1 MTQTDG
7 TAAATPARR
16 RTRWNATDLGL
27 IAVFAALVAGS
38 ALIAAIPVGGLGVPI
53 TLQTLAVMLTGLA
66 LGPGRAFAAVGLYVL
81 LGLAGLPIFSGGR
94 SGLGV
99 LAGPSAG
106 YIIGFV
112 FAATAVGWLTV
123 VVLRR
128 TAGRPGRFRAVLL
141 FAAAMVSSIVFI
153 HGLGI
158 LGMMVNAKLDFSKAF
173 LADLV
178 FYPGDVIKNVLAVTI
193 ALALHKAFPDLLI
206 RRIRTAGTPP
216 PAAPARSRRRG
227 GQPAV
232 STIVLDRVAVRVAV
246 DGRPAPKTLLEE
258 LSLRLTEQR
267 IGVIGANGSGK
278 STLLRLLNGLV
289 APSSGTVTV
298 DGSDTVRAVREV
310 RRRVGFVFTDPL
322 SQLVMPT
329 GREDVEL
336 SLRRSVRNG
345 RERSRQA
352 EATLDRFGLLPLAD
366 QSIYELSGGERQ
378 LLALAAVLAVDP
390 EVLVLDEPSTLL
402 DLRNR
407 ELLRRTLAG
416 LSQQVILST
425 HDLELALDLDR
436 VLVVDAGTVVFDGGP
451 AAAVAHYRELCA
463 AVPPAPGAGLEKPR
477 LGQL

>member
-1 MTQTDG
+1 M
-7 TAAATPARR
+7 
-16 RTRWNATDLGL
+16 
-27 IAVFAALVAGS
+27 
-38 ALIAAIPVGGLGVPI
+38 
-53 TLQTLAVMLTGLA
+53 
-66 LGPGRAFAAVGLYVL
+66 
-81 LGLAGLPIFSGGR
+81 
-94 SGLGV
+94 
-99 LAGPSAG
+99 
-106 YIIGFV
+106 

-128 TAGRPGRFRAVLL
+128 TAGRPGRLRAVLL
-141 FAAAMVSSIVFI
+141 FAAAMVSSIIFI

-206 RRIRTAGTPP
+206 RRIRTAGTPADP
-216 PAAPARSRRRG
+216 LPRPAPRWT
-227 GQPAV
+227 PAV
-232 STIVLDRVAVRVAV
+232 STIVLDRAAVRVAV
-246 DGRPAPKTLLEE
+246 DGRPAPKTLLAE

-329 GREDVEL
+329 GGRTWNCPSGV
-336 SLRRSVRNG
+336 RSATP

-425 HDLELALDLDR
+425 HDLDLALDLDR

-451 AAAVAHYRELCA
+451 AAAVAHYRASARRACRLPARRPDRRRVSA
-463 AVPPAPGAGLEKPR
+463 APANQPR
-477 LGQL
+477 LEQL